1 MATLFVDKVDPQSGT
16 ALEIGSSGDTIT
28 TATGAKPSFN
38 YPAFEAYLGTTAG
51 ISDNTFVKAT
61 FDTERFDTNNT
72 FASSRFTPGV
82 AGKYACYSGVRLGND
97 GASTLT
103 LAMLAFYKNGS
114 AYLINTTPTILFN
127 SSSSTAPI
135 NNFGAM
141 LTQTIDLDADDYLE
155 VYVQCDT
162 SANSPDLINGSFFG
176 AYRIGT

>member
-1 MATLFVDKVDPQSGT
+1 MADGTLKVGQITTSSGSGT
-16 ALEIGSSGDTIT
+16 ITIPDAVTVSSASLSNT
-28 TATGAKPSFN
+28 
-38 YPAFEAYLGTTAG
+38 PAFEAYLGTTAG

-176 AYRIGT
+176 AYRVIGA

>member
-1 MATLFVDKVDPQSGT
+1 MADGTLKVGQITTSSGSGT
-16 ALEIGSSGDTIT
+16 ITIPDAVTVSSASLSNT
-28 TATGAKPSFN
+28 
-38 YPAFEAYLGTTAG
+38 PAFEAYLGTTAG

-82 AGKYACYSGVRLGND
+82 AGKYACYSGIRLGND

-176 AYRIGT
+176 AYRVIGA